1 MSLEGWNALAIAM
14 DERARAADPTEPP
27 ASDGTVSRRH
37 GQRLP
42 KKLWVG
48 LGIVGVLTLVAIL
61 APLLAPFDPNDQ
73 DLRTRLA
80 SPSSAH
86 LLGTDAVGRDTL
98 SRLIYAARVDLP
110 VTFVA
115 VAIPAVTGVILG
127 CIVAFRGGLPDTAVM
142 RLADVSRAFP
152 VYVLVLAL
160 IAVLGP
166 GAGSFIVACALVG
179 WVAYA
184 RIARVEVLRV
194 RSLEYIAAARSGGLG
209 SGRILVRHVLPN
221 VIAQPIVFLMSDLV
235 YVLLALSALSFLGLG
250 IQAPTAEWGRM
261 IVEGQ
266 PYIRTHAWLIFP
278 PGALIVVLGI
288 GLSLIGD
295 GLDDRLRTRA

>member
-1 MSLEGWNALAIAM
+1 MSDEATEQLLAAGVR
-14 DERARAADPTEPP
+14 EPAGTRTRAD
-27 ASDGTVSRRH
+27 RR
-37 GQRLP
+37 RMP
-42 KKLWVG
+42 RKLWIG
-48 LGIVGVLTLVAIL
+48 LGIVGTFAAIAVL
-61 APLLAPFDPNDQ
+61 APLLAPFDPNEQ
-73 DLRTRLA
+73 DLQNRLA
-80 SPSSAH
+80 SPGGEH

-98 SRLIYAARVDLP
+98 SRLIYATRVDLP
-110 VTFVA
+110 ITFIA
-115 VAIPAVTGVILG
+115 VLIPAVVGVAVGSL
-127 CIVAFRGGLPDTAVM
+127 VAFRGGLSDTAVM
-142 RLADVSRAFP
+142 RVADVSRAFP

-166 GAGSFIVACALVG
+166 GGGSFIVACALVG

-184 RIARVEVLRV
+184 RIARAEVLRV
-194 RSLEYIAAARSGGLG
+194 RNLEYIAAARTGGLS

-221 VIAQPIVFLMSDLV
+221 VVAQPVIFFMSDLV

-278 PGALIVVLGI
+278 PGALIVLLGI

-295 GLDDRLRTRA
+295 GIDDWTRTRA

>member
-1 MSLEGWNALAIAM
+1 VTAEAT
-14 DERARAADPTEPP
+14 ERLVATELGEPAR
-27 ASDGTVSRRH
+27 RRM
-37 GQRLP
+37 P

-48 LGIVGVLTLVAIL
+48 LSIVGAFAAIAVL
-61 APLLAPFDPNDQ
+61 APLLAPFDPNAQ
-73 DLRTRLA
+73 NLRLRLVP
-80 SPSSAH
+80 PSGEH

-98 SRLIYAARVDLP
+98 SRLIYATRVDLP

-115 VAIPAVTGVILG
+115 VLIAALAGSTVG

-142 RLADVSRAFP
+142 RVADVSRAFP

-160 IAVLGP
+160 VAVLGP
-166 GAGSFIVACALVG
+166 GGGSFIAAVGLVG

-184 RIARVEVLRV
+184 RIARAEVLRV
-194 RSLEYIAAARSGGLG
+194 RSLEYIAAARTGGL
-209 SGRILVRHVLPN
+209 SSPRILLRHVLPN
-221 VIAQPIVFLMSDLV
+221 AVAQPLIFMMSDLV

-250 IQAPTAEWGRM
+250 IQAPTPEWGRM

-266 PYIRTHAWLIFP
+266 PYIRTHAWLIVP
-278 PGALIVVLGI
+278 PGAMIVVLGI